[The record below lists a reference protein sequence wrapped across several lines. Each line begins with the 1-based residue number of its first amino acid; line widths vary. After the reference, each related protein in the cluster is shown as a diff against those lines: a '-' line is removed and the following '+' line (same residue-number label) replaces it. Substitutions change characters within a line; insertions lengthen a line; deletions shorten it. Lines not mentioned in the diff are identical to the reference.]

1 VQDAPDSHDMSVKR
15 PTTRAGRR
23 IGDERGQALV
33 EFAVLL
39 PVLLLLLVGIIE
51 IGSWFWTDID
61 LTSGTR
67 EGGRL
72 LAASKNDASAI
83 QDVEARL
90 VQNLDSEIDTSKL
103 QYTFSPPPAI
113 TTPLWPSGTTV
124 TMTVTY
130 PDELTVL
137 GISASNP
144 NMTTSAQV
152 RIQ

>member
-1 VQDAPDSHDMSVKR
+1 MR
-15 PTTRAGRR
+15 TIGRARRR
-23 IGDERGQALV
+23 IRDGRGQALV
-33 EFAVLL
+33 EFAVLV
-39 PVLLLLLVGIIE
+39 PVLMLLLVGVIE
-51 IGSWFWTDID
+51 VGSWFWTDID

-90 VQNLDSEIDTSKL
+90 VQNINSEIDATKL
-103 QYTFSPPPAI
+103 RYSFNPAPASS
-113 TTPLWPSGTTV
+113 TPLWASGTTV
-124 TMTVTY
+124 TLTVTY
-130 PDELTVL
+130 PDELSVL
-137 GISASNP
+137 GISASDP